1 MLLSLVALIIG
12 FILDLLFGDPIWM
25 PHIVRAIG
33 NLISIIEKI
42 LRRIFPKNRE
52 GELIGGVFL
61 VLFVLSISTGISIF
75 ILYLAGKINIY
86 FKLFIESLICYQ
98 LLATKSLKDESMK
111 VYKELEKDD
120 LVEARKKVS
129 MIVGR
134 DTESLSNEGVTKATV
149 ETIAENISDGIIA
162 PMLFMVI
169 GGGSL
174 GVFYKAANTMDSM
187 VGYKN
192 DKYLYFGRVAA
203 KLDDVLNFIPSR
215 VSAYLMI
222 VSSLFMKLNS
232 KNAYRIFKRDRFNHA
247 SPNSAQTE
255 AVCAGALEVQ
265 LAGDAYYFGELYK
278 KKTIGDCIREI
289 RYDDIKIT
297 NRLLYITSTMGV
309 VLFSIIKLMVIY
321 LVLK

>member
-12 FILDLLFGDPIWM
+12 FILDLIFGDPIWM

-33 NLISIIEKI
+33 NLIIAIEKI
-42 LRRIFPKNRE
+42 LRRVCPKNKE

-61 VLFVLSISTGISIF
+61 VLLVISISTGISIF
-75 ILYLAGKINIY
+75 ILTIAGRVNIY
-86 FKLFIESLICYQ
+86 FRLFIESLISYQ

-134 DTESLSNEGVTKATV
+134 DTESLTKEGVTKATV

-162 PMLFMVI
+162 PMLFMAI
-169 GGGSL
+169 GGGAL
-174 GVFYKAANTMDSM
+174 GVFYKAVNTMDSM

-192 DKYLYFGRVAA
+192 DKYIYFGRVAA
-203 KLDDVLNFIPSR
+203 KLDDILNFVPSR

-222 VSSLFMKLNS
+222 ASTFFMRLNS
-232 KNAYRIFKRDRFNHA
+232 KNAYKIYRRDRLNHA

-265 LAGDAYYFGELYK
+265 LAGDAYYFGKLYK
-278 KKTIGDCIREI
+278 KKTIGDDIRKI
-289 RYDDIKIT
+289 KYDDIKIT
-297 NRLLYITSTMGV
+297 NRLLYITSTMGIIV
-309 VLFSIIKLMVIY
+309 FSLIKIIIIF
-321 LVLK
+321 

>member
-12 FILDLLFGDPIWM
+12 FVLDLFFGDPIWM
-25 PHIVRAIG
+25 PHIVRVIG
-33 NLISIIEKI
+33 KLISIIEKI
-42 LRRIFPKNRE
+42 LRRVFTKNRE

-61 VLFVLSISTGISIF
+61 VLLVISISTGISIF
-75 ILYLAGKINIY
+75 ILYLAGKISIY

-134 DTESLSNEGVTKATV
+134 DTDSLTKEGVTKATV

-162 PMLFMVI
+162 PMLFMAI
-169 GGGSL
+169 GGGAF
-174 GVFYKAANTMDSM
+174 GVLYKSVNTMDSM

-192 DKYLYFGRVAA
+192 DKYIYFGRVAA
-203 KLDDVLNFIPSR
+203 KLDDIFNFIPSR

-222 VSSLFMKLNS
+222 ISSLFIKLNT

-265 LAGDAYYFGELYK
+265 IADDAYYFGKLYK
-278 KKTIGDCIREI
+278 KKTIGDDIRKI

-297 NRLLYITSTMGV
+297 NRLLYITSTMGIMVFSFIKIV
-309 VLFSIIKLMVIY
+309 VISMF
-321 LVLK
+321 